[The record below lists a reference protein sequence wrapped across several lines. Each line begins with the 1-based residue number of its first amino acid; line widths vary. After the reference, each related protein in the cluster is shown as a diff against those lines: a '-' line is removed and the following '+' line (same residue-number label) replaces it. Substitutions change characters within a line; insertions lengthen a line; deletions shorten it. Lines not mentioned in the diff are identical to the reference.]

1 MAVDSPF
8 ATSFRQDLSS
18 MQENPQFMGGIG
30 SMLQQYRA
38 QLGGGQAQN
47 TGSMMGQR
55 EVPSRQLNPYDPY
68 MAQPQ
73 VQREVPSYLTQGRA
87 NTLFNQLTDQSARPA
102 NPFAGITP
110 EYTTS
115 GNVSPTNQG
124 PENAAQPALLPS
136 ARPEPVN
143 PFADNEQYQA
153 MMEYQKSMQPQQ
165 EQMDRMNELQ
175 TAFEGTGGYKDY
187 RISQMEQQLQQRQR
201 QNPRMGMGLGGMRPT
216 GMGMYGGMPRPQ
228 QNVYGGQR
236 GFGGNPNNYGGG
248 QQGGYGMPQMP
259 QRNPYQQGGYGQ
271 QQGGYGQQPQNQY
284 QQNQY
289 QQPQQQYQSPYQQP
303 RPQPQQFGGYGMGQ
317 SSQGGYGGYGGMS
330 NAYAPQQYGQQMGG
344 QPQQFGRMY

>member
-1 MAVDSPF
+1 MAVNSPF

-55 EVPSRQLNPYDPY
+55 EVPLNLVDPY

-73 VQREVPSYLTQGRA
+73 VS
-87 NTLFNQLTDQSARPA
+87 RPA

-124 PENAAQPALLPS
+124 PENATQPAQLQP

-143 PFADNEQYQA
+143 PFEGNEQYTA
-153 MMEYQKSMQPQQ
+153 LMDYQKSMQPQQ

-236 GFGGNPNNYGGG
+236 GFGGNPNNYGGP
-248 QQGGYGMPQMP
+248 QGGYGMPQMP
-259 QRNPYQQGGYGQ
+259 QRNPYQQGGYG
-271 QQGGYGQQPQNQY
+271 GYGQQPQNQY
-284 QQNQY
+284 QQQQY
-289 QQPQQQYQSPYQQP
+289 QQPQQQYQSPYQQA

-330 NAYAPQQYGQQMGG
+330 NAYAPQQYGQQSMG
-344 QPQQFGRMY
+344 QPQQFASYMR